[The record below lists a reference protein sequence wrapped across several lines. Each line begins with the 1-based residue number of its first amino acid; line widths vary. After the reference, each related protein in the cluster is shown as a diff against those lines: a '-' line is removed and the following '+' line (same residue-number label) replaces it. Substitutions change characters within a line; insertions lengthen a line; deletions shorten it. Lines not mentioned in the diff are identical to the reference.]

1 MATIRHYTDSV
12 ECSGSCYLID
22 TINIERGSTGVDK
35 SRKTTDYYIIDP
47 YEYHNFRGLGRQM
60 VKNHISELV
69 KGTDARIWDGSKSIV
84 KADGFDL
91 SNLYKATQS
100 ANYKLLMKRISN
112 DISYY
117 PIRLEIFT
125 TRPARVLSKLIYYS
139 KHLGDKIVDSIDVVD
154 LLDQT
159 ALDESTEYESKLRV
173 VPFSKYVDD
182 PKVSYS
188 GVTSVKVRG
197 LSTTS
202 KVYWTRS
209 SLDKTTELS
218 EGSITEI
225 QNKQVQL
232 MVVTQL
238 DSNTLNNHS
247 KECRALI
254 QIDVDDVDHTS
265 EVIGQFDTNSDDLP
279 HANSRTLRK
288 ALLKVAHDSFVSGQ
302 YVRTR
307 QILRELG
314 QYELLAAVDSML
326 TASDIDR
333 VHELFEK
340 ALTKGYQRTE
350 EKPREFTQSKYSLMK
365 ILSVFAKHPNL
376 FKYVASDDYEVIG
389 QVRRD
394 EVPQAFTPTKD
405 MLTASFDSLVT
416 NSERANLSIRY
427 KVPGTLSILKSQA
440 EKFELDQSIPC
451 YRWKTQTLIR
461 DGEIYQHKIKILVL
475 SDYRKSLAMSED
487 DLRVVS
493 YLLNSPGAKLIGME
507 GDYSEYQVY
516 EIDLDESKIPVAYQ
530 SMSDYSEMM
539 NVNEYCKLIIDLNHI
554 KAELK
559 LAKYLVSGV
568 ETNSIKTTTPVIS
581 DKSFTLT
588 QSDLLKTYGL
598 NPITGEYTPTTIAY
612 EGNSEEYEATRIK
625 VSMKGWS
632 SIPAIDKAMSST
644 RVAENSP
651 SQYIKNM
658 YSKMSE
664 YTKEVLNSLIRG
676 LKSAKFSEELAL
688 ADMTMTMIVS
698 KSADN
703 FLHNY
708 YDSKSDSYIVDYT
721 SEDGLTYRI
730 TIKPE
735 KFLTRRSVVK

>member
-22 TINIERGSTGVDK
+22 TINIERESTGVDR

-47 YEYHNFRGLGRQM
+47 YEYHNFRGLGRQI
-60 VKNHISELV
+60 VKNRISELV

-100 ANYKLLMKRISN
+100 ANYKLLMGRINN

-117 PIRLEIFT
+117 PIRLKIFT
-125 TRPARVLSKLIYYS
+125 TRPARVLSKLIFYS
-139 KHLGDKIVDSIDVVD
+139 QHLEDKVVDSIDIVD

-159 ALDESTEYESKLRV
+159 TLNESNEYDSKLRV
-173 VPFSKYVDD
+173 VSISEYIYDSE
-182 PKVSYS
+182 VSYS

-197 LSTTS
+197 LSATS

-209 SLDKTTELS
+209 SLDKTTELGLDS
-218 EGSITEI
+218 VTEI

-232 MVVTQL
+232 MIVTQL
-238 DSNTLNNHS
+238 DPNTLNNHS
-247 KECRALI
+247 KECRALV
-254 QIDVDDVDHTS
+254 QIDVDDIDETS

-302 YVRTR
+302 YIRTR

-314 QYELLAAVDSML
+314 QYELLAAVDSIL
-326 TASDIDR
+326 TTSDIDK

-340 ALTKGYQRTE
+340 ALTKGYQRTD
-350 EKPREFTQSKYSLMK
+350 EKPKDFTQSEYSLMK
-365 ILSVFAKHPNL
+365 ILAVFAKHPKL
-376 FKYVASDDYEVIG
+376 FKYIASDDYKVIG
-389 QVRRD
+389 QVRQD
-394 EVPQAFTPTKD
+394 EIPEVFTPTKN
-405 MLTASFDSLVT
+405 MLTASFDSIVT

-427 KVPGTLSILKSQA
+427 KVPGTLNILKSQA
-440 EKFELDQSIPC
+440 KKFELDPSIPC

-461 DGEIYQHKIKILVL
+461 DGEIYQHKFKILVL
-475 SDYRKSLAMSED
+475 PEYRKSLAMSED
-487 DLRVVS
+487 DLRVVN
-493 YLLNSPGAKLIGME
+493 YLLDSPGVKFIRMDE
-507 GDYSEYQVY
+507 PCEYMIY
-516 EIDLDESKIPVAYQ
+516 EINLDEAKIPVAYQ
-530 SMSDYSEMM
+530 GTVGCSEVMT
-539 NVNEYCKLIIDLNHI
+539 VDEYCKLIIDLNHI

-559 LAKYLVSGV
+559 LAKFLVSGV
-568 ETNSIKTTTPVIS
+568 ESDSIKTTTPVLS

-598 NPITGEYTPTTIAY
+598 NPTTGEYTPSTVAY
-612 EGNSEEYEATRIK
+612 EGDTEEYEATRIK

-632 SIPAIDKAMSST
+632 SIPTIDKAMAST
-644 RVAENSP
+644 KVAETSP

-658 YSKMSE
+658 YNKMSG

-676 LKSAKFSEELAL
+676 LKLAKFSEELAL
-688 ADMTMTMIVS
+688 ANMTMAMIVS
-698 KSADN
+698 KSADD
-703 FLHNY
+703 FLHDY
-708 YDSKSDSYIVDYT
+708 YDSKSNSYIVDYA
-721 SEDGLTYRI
+721 SEDGLTYKI

-735 KFLTRRSVVK
+735 KFLTRRSIVK